1 MNETYLGSLS
11 ILETRCFR
19 DLVPLGVESTLVELD
34 DVQEEVGLGKG
45 WLGARLVGWGRGVV
59 GLDGGRHVD

>member
-11 ILETRCFR
+11 ILEPRCLC
-19 DLVPLGVESTLVELD
+19 DLVPLGVEFALVELD

-45 WLGARLVGWGRGVV
+45 WLGARLVAWARGVV
-59 GLDGGRHVD
+59 GLDGGRHID